1 MKNPTGKTLAGCRG
15 FTMFELIVVIV
26 ILGILALIAEV
37 INLSS
42 QQNIDAVAKLLR
54 SNIQFAQELAMT
66 QGSAF
71 GFHVRSSTQYE
82 IFTGAAGSPA
92 TNPLDN
98 TSFVVTTSP
107 VQFSATPADI
117 SFASSG
123 NPGLSADEAI
133 KLTDGTNTRT
143 ITVQQNTGFV
153 TITSP

>member
-1 MKNPTGKTLAGCRG
+1 MKNYRGKSIAGCRG
-15 FTMFELIVVIV
+15 FTIFELIVVIV
-26 ILGILALIAEV
+26 ILGIIALSAEI
-37 INLSS
+37 INVNS

-66 QGSAF
+66 QGSVF
-71 GFHVRSSTQYE
+71 GFHARSSTQYE
-82 IFTGAAGSPA
+82 IFTGAAGSPT

-117 SFASSG
+117 SFASNG
-123 NPGLSADEAI
+123 NPGLSADETI
-133 KLTDGTNTRT
+133 RLTDGTNTRT

-153 TITSP
+153 TVASP